1 MFNKKLQ
8 IMKKLLCILWVAMLT
23 MIATVFAQ
31 AVVMPVYSYFT
42 ITNKTTQENRSINLN
57 DFKKLGKGYQGTI
70 SEPFGLGFYGGDQIE
85 VKYEGAISSLK
96 PQLTWSYFIGENLS
110 EIDFATGVTATF
122 SIPKVTSDNQ
132 TFMIE
137 GDYTDAFS
145 GSNVSPK
152 PYYITLQDVRNDT
165 RFYCSCAPSTA
176 FRVTYNRYNE
186 IRSYLTK
193 APYVTVTN
201 AYSGVQLF
209 SGYMNDNGEIT
220 FNTGGRT
227 ATVIVS
233 VTVNGVTLPA
243 ERTYIY

>member
-1 MFNKKLQ
+1 
-8 IMKKLLCILWVAMLT
+8 MKKFLCILWVAMLT
-23 MIATVFAQ
+23 MFATMFAQ
-31 AVVMPVYSYFT
+31 PSSTVRESYFVV
-42 ITNKTTQENRSINLN
+42 TNRTTQETHSINLN
-57 DFKKLGKGYQGTI
+57 DFSKYLGMYMGTI

-96 PQLTWSYFIGENLS
+96 PQLTWSYSINDEDLVNIPATNL
-110 EIDFATGVTATF
+110 TAAF

-132 TFMIE
+132 SLAINCN
-137 GDYTDAFS
+137 YTDELS
-145 GSNVSPK
+145 GSNGSK
-152 PYYITLQDVRNDT
+152 LYFILFQNRIHNGT

-186 IRSYLTK
+186 VRPYLAKT
-193 APYVTVTN
+193 PYVTVTN